1 MTLSFIGFEI
11 VLFLYPFIKDPQRS
25 KKWAHF
31 AILTT
36 TLLFTVFA
44 IVTFA
49 YFSEEQLQKALWP
62 TLSMWKIL
70 KLSFVDRFEFIGI
83 ANWNLIILPN
93 VCLSIWIGS
102 RLVNRIFNIR
112 QKKGVY
118 LFIIPHLA
126 AINFIHTREGI
137 DLLNQS
143 VAKIG
148 FVFTMLYIP
157 LLFIAVQIAK
167 KVKTKWKDFFG
178 FSLIITTI
186 RMCWKK
192 VIDDINIVIGIGFDH
207 SRDKQILG
215 TFLTQTYNADKSIG
229 NQTFSSKAILRRDL
243 LIKANRQ
250 SSQPLV
256 TGGLGVTVVGEELG
270 KRGMKDILDVY
281 QRDVAIGARNFL
293 QFRKEKLKIFYKE
306 NMEQR
311 EAEII
316 YTLFWIPILKLKIY
330 LKRISIC
337 YYVIIIKQERIFTFL
352 G

>member
-1 MTLSFIGFEI
+1 MSMQIGLGAFNFQRRIAKATGYDAWISILFAGICLHIILWMIYKIAETVNGDIVSAHTYVAGNFLGKLLSIPFIGYFLMHSLATLRSFIEIIQVWMFPELSIFWFTFSFMLLCMYVVFGGLRAVVGMAFFSIVLPGYLVFTFGFNLPYTNFENLLPIWDHSVIDLLKGSFQMTLSFIGFEI

-167 KVKTKWKDFFG
+167 KVKTK
-178 FSLIITTI
+178 
-186 RMCWKK
+186 
-192 VIDDINIVIGIGFDH
+192 
-207 SRDKQILG
+207 
-215 TFLTQTYNADKSIG
+215 
-229 NQTFSSKAILRRDL
+229 
-243 LIKANRQ
+243 
-250 SSQPLV
+250 
-256 TGGLGVTVVGEELG
+256 
-270 KRGMKDILDVY
+270 
-281 QRDVAIGARNFL
+281 
-293 QFRKEKLKIFYKE
+293 
-306 NMEQR
+306 
-311 EAEII
+311 
-316 YTLFWIPILKLKIY
+316 
-330 LKRISIC
+330 
-337 YYVIIIKQERIFTFL
+337 
-352 G
+352 